1 MIQQTAITEG
11 VLVKV
16 NTKYRGDFSTISEG
30 VYYFNY
36 HIIIENQNNY
46 SIQLIHRDWFIYDVL
61 FPAAHVSGEGV
72 IGQQPI
78 LEAGEVF
85 SYTSGCELRSEI
97 GSMSGFYTFLNL
109 VTNETIRVD
118 IPSFNLI
125 YPGRLN

>member
-16 NTKYRGDFSTISEG
+16 NTKYRGDLSTISEG

-46 SIQLIHRDWFIYDVL
+46 SIQLIHRDWFIYDAL

>member
-16 NTKYRGDFSTISEG
+16 NTLYRVDLSTVSES

-36 HIIIENQNNY
+36 HITIENQNNY
-46 SIQLIHRDWFIYDVL
+46 SIQLIHRDWFIYDSL

-97 GSMSGFYTFLNL
+97 GAMSGFYTFLNFQSK
-109 VTNETIRVD
+109 ETIRVD
-118 IPSFNLI
+118 IPTFQLI
-125 YPGRLN
+125 YPGRMN

>member
-1 MIQQTAITEG
+1 MTQQTAITKG

-16 NTKYRGDFSTISEG
+16 NTAYREDLSTITDG

-46 SIQLIHRDWFIYDVL
+46 PVQLVHRDWFIYDSL

-78 LEAGEVF
+78 LEAGEIF
-85 SYTSGCELRSEI
+85 SYASGCELRSEI
-97 GSMSGFYTFLNL
+97 GAMSGFYTF
-109 VTNETIRVD
+109 VHAETQETIRVD
-118 IPSFNLI
+118 IPTFQLI
-125 YPGRLN
+125 YPGRMN